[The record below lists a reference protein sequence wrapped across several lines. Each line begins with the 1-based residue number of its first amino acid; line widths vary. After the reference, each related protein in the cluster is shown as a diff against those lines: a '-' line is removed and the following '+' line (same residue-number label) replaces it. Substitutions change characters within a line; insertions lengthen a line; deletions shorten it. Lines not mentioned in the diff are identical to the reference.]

1 MPEHKSC
8 IKRLRQDNVRR
19 VNNHFVKATIATLS
33 KKIKKSELD
42 KEQSISLLSEVFSKL
57 DKAAKT
63 GVIHK
68 RTAARR
74 KSRLQE
80 FINKKFAE

>member
-8 IKRLRQDNVRR
+8 MKRLRQDSSRR
-19 VNNHFVKATIATLS
+19 VKNHFVKSTIATLS
-33 KKIKKSELD
+33 KKIKKDELD
-42 KEQSISLLSEVFSKL
+42 KEQSATLLSDVFSKL

-80 FINKKFAE
+80 FINKKFAQ

>member
-8 IKRLRQDNVRR
+8 EKRLRQDKMRNAR
-19 VNNHFVKATIATLS
+19 NHFVKSTISTLS
-33 KKIKKSELD
+33 KKIKKGNLD
-42 KEQSISLLSEVFSKL
+42 KEQSMAVLREVFSKL

-63 GVIHK
+63 KVIHK
-68 RTAARR
+68 RTADRR

>member
-19 VNNHFVKATIATLS
+19 VRNHFVKATIATLS
-33 KKIKKSELD
+33 KKIRKDNLD
-42 KEQSISLLSEVFSKL
+42 KEQSMALLSEIFSKL

-63 GVIHK
+63 KVIHK

-80 FINKKFAE
+80 FLNKKFAQ

>member
-8 IKRLRQDNVRR
+8 IKRLRQDSRRR
-19 VNNHFVKATIATLS
+19 VKNHFIKATIATIS
-33 KKIKKSELD
+33 KKIKKGDLD
-42 KEQSISLLSEVFSKL
+42 KDQSMALLSQVFSKL

-63 GVIHK
+63 KVIHK

-74 KSRLQE
+74 KSRLQD
-80 FINKKFAE
+80 FINKKFAQ

>member
-8 IKRLRQDNVRR
+8 EKRLKQDKRR
-19 VNNHFVKATIATLS
+19 NARNHFVKATISTLS
-33 KKIKKSELD
+33 KKITKGNLD
-42 KEQSISLLSEVFSKL
+42 KEQCLAILREVFSKL

-63 GVIHK
+63 SVIHK

>member
-8 IKRLRQDNVRR
+8 MKRLRQDSRRR
-19 VNNHFVKATIATLS
+19 VKNHFIKATIATIS
-33 KKIKKSELD
+33 KKIKKGDLD
-42 KEQSISLLSEVFSKL
+42 KEQSMALLTEVFSKL
-57 DKAAKT
+57 DKAVKT

-80 FINKKFAE
+80 FINKKFAQ